1 MSNLE
6 STNQES
12 TASYDNFVGPGVTGK
27 GAISI
32 VSGGRSVVLYY
43 SPKED
48 ETRARVLYAINSV
61 RADTPL
67 PVRQEFKTPGAS
79 SVYITYDVA
88 PGADIQI
95 SWSLQ

>member
-1 MSNLE
+1 MSNLK
-6 STNQES
+6 SPNQEL
-12 TASYDNFVGPGVTGK
+12 TASYDNYVGPGVTGK
-27 GAISI
+27 GTISI

-61 RADTPL
+61 HADTPL
-67 PVRQEFKTPGAS
+67 PIRKEVNTPSVS

-95 SWSLQ
+95 SWTLR